1 MTSVCPAGH
10 DSTADDY
17 CDVCGAPI
25 DATAVLPKAAPS
37 PTPSVPAATPT
48 GETCPNCGTE
58 NVADALFCESCG
70 YDFTTGSMPRP
81 LTPPDGVGTGSSG
94 ASGDGAAGLETS
106 TAGTGP
112 HGAAAG
118 AAAGGATSA
127 AGTATPSPST
137 AFSWVAELWIDPSW
151 YEAQDS
157 PDPLPSP
164 GLPNTI
170 PLRKT
175 SLLVGR
181 TSRSRDIHPD
191 IDCGGDSGVSRRQA
205 QLTSDG
211 RRWFVEDLESAN
223 GTFIGSASGA
233 LPEDPIP
240 VGVKRELD
248 PDDRIYL
255 GAWTRLVIREA
266 TDDEIASLG

>member
-25 DATAVLPKAAPS
+25 DATAVIPQAQPA
-37 PTPSVPAATPT
+37 PTPSVPPAEAPA
-48 GETCPNCGTE
+48 GSGQECPNCGTE
-58 NVADALFCESCG
+58 NVAEALFCESCG

-81 LTPPDGVGTGSSG
+81 LDPPAETIVAPAADAARVTAAESS
-94 ASGDGAAGLETS
+94 AS
-106 TAGTGP
+106 
-112 HGAAAG
+112 
-118 AAAGGATSA
+118 
-127 AGTATPSPST
+127 TATP
-137 AFSWVAELWIDPSW
+137 AGFSWVAELWIDPAW

-164 GLPNTI
+164 GLPTTI
-170 PLRKT
+170 PLRKN
-175 SLLVGR
+175 SVLVGR
-181 TSRSRDIHPD
+181 TSRSRGIHPD
-191 IDCGGDSGVSRRQA
+191 VDCGGDSGVSRRQA

-211 RRWFVEDLESAN
+211 SRWFVEDLESAN
-223 GTFIGSASGA
+223 GTFIGSASGV

-240 VGVKRELD
+240 VGVKRELGA
-248 PDDRIYL
+248 DDRIYL

-266 TDDEIASLG
+266 TEDEIASLG

>member
-17 CDVCGAPI
+17 CDVCGMPI
-25 DATAVLPKAAPS
+25 DATAVLPGAAS
-37 PTPSVPAATPT
+37 SGAAAGTPAPT
-48 GETCPNCGTE
+48 GDASAAADGQPCPHCGTA

-81 LTPPDGVGTGSSG
+81 LTPPEATPLAPPEPT
-94 ASGDGAAGLETS
+94 ASVSNPPES
-106 TAGTGP
+106 PTAT
-112 HGAAAG
+112 AAAG
-118 AAAGGATSA
+118 TPTGATPA
-127 AGTATPSPST
+127 AT
-137 AFSWVAELWIDPSW
+137 AFSWVAELWIDPAW

-164 GLPNTI
+164 GLPTTI
-170 PLRKT
+170 PLRNA
-175 SLLVGR
+175 SVLVGR
-181 TSRSRDIHPD
+181 ASRSRNIAPD
-191 IDCGGDSGVSRRQA
+191 IDCGSDSGVSRRQA
-205 QLTSDG
+205 QLTTDG
-211 RRWFVEDLESAN
+211 SRWFVEDLESAN
-223 GTFIGSASGA
+223 GTFIGQASAI

-266 TDDEIASLG
+266 TEDEVASLV

>member
-10 DSTADDY
+10 DSAADDY

-25 DATAVLPKAAPS
+25 DATAVFPRATASPATASAAAASAAPG
-37 PTPSVPAATPT
+37 PSVAGAAAGVT
-48 GETCPNCGTE
+48 GQSCPNCGTH

-81 LTPPDGVGTGSSG
+81 LIPPDDSTGS
-94 ASGDGAAGLETS
+94 
-106 TAGTGP
+106 
-112 HGAAAG
+112 GAAAPTAITETTP
-118 AAAGGATSA
+118 AASAGSPAPD
-127 AGTATPSPST
+127 AGFA
-137 AFSWVAELWIDPSW
+137 WVAEMWIDPAW

-170 PLRKT
+170 PLRKA
-175 SLLVGR
+175 SVLVGR
-181 TSRSRDIHPD
+181 MSRSRSIHPD

-205 QLTSDG
+205 QLTTDG
-211 RRWFVEDLESAN
+211 TRWFVEDLGSAN
-223 GTFIGSASGA
+223 GTFIGAASGA

-266 TDDEIASLG
+266 TEDEIVSLG

>member
-25 DATAVLPKAAPS
+25 DSSAVSPASPATGLTPPAGAAGGS
-37 PTPSVPAATPT
+37 APATTAQP
-48 GETCPNCGTE
+48 CPHCGTE
-58 NVADALFCESCG
+58 NVAEALFCESCG

-81 LTPPDGVGTGSSG
+81 LAPPDDAPT
-94 ASGDGAAGLETS
+94 APAA
-106 TAGTGP
+106 
-112 HGAAAG
+112 
-118 AAAGGATSA
+118 SA
-127 AGTATPSPST
+127 ASTPGIATPVPGGF
-137 AFSWVAELWIDPSW
+137 AWVAELWIDPAW

-157 PDPLPSP
+157 PDPLPSA
-164 GLPNTI
+164 GLPDTI
-170 PLRKT
+170 PLR
-175 SLLVGR
+175 SNSILVGR
-181 TSRSRDIHPD
+181 VSRTRNIHPD
-191 IDCGGDSGVSRRQA
+191 IDCGTDSGVSRRQA
-205 QLTSDG
+205 QLTTDG

-233 LPEDPIP
+233 LPDDPIP
-240 VGVKRELD
+240 VGVKRELG

-266 TDDEIASLG
+266 TEDEIASLG

>member
-17 CDVCGAPI
+17 CDVCGMPI
-25 DATAVLPKAAPS
+25 DATAVLPAAAGGAPS
-37 PTPSVPAATPT
+37 SAVAATPAAT
-48 GETCPNCGTE
+48 GQACPHCGTA
-58 NVADALFCESCG
+58 NVAEALFCESCG

-81 LTPPDGVGTGSSG
+81 LAPPQPSADLTVQPTAPESPVPVPSG
-94 ASGDGAAGLETS
+94 AE
-106 TAGTGP
+106 
-112 HGAAAG
+112 
-118 AAAGGATSA
+118 
-127 AGTATPSPST
+127 
-137 AFSWVAELWIDPSW
+137 FSWVAELWIDPAW

-164 GLPNTI
+164 GLPATI
-170 PLRKT
+170 PLRRA
-175 SLLVGR
+175 SVLVGR
-181 TSRSRDIHPD
+181 ASRSRNIAPD
-191 IDCGGDSGVSRRQA
+191 IDCGHDSGVSRRQA
-205 QLTSDG
+205 QLTTDG
-211 RRWFVEDLESAN
+211 SRWFVEDLESAN
-223 GTFIGSASGA
+223 GTFIGRASAT

-266 TDDEIASLG
+266 TEDEIASHA

>member
-17 CDVCGAPI
+17 CDVCGMPI
-25 DATAVLPKAAPS
+25 DATAVLPGAAVAAGS
-37 PTPSVPAATPT
+37 GAAAGAPAASGTDASAAAGGQP
-48 GETCPNCGTE
+48 CPHCGTA

-81 LTPPDGVGTGSSG
+81 LAPP
-94 ASGDGAAGLETS
+94 EP
-106 TAGTGP
+106 TAGG
-112 HGAAAG
+112 
-118 AAAGGATSA
+118 
-127 AGTATPSPST
+127 PSPSESATVTSAT
-137 AFSWVAELWIDPSW
+137 AVSSGGPTPAGTDFSWVAELWIDPAW

-164 GLPNTI
+164 GLPTTI
-170 PLRKT
+170 PLRNA
-175 SLLVGR
+175 SVLVGR
-181 TSRSRDIHPD
+181 TSRSRNIAPD
-191 IDCGGDSGVSRRQA
+191 IDCGSDSGVSRRQA
-205 QLTSDG
+205 QLTTDG
-211 RRWFVEDLESAN
+211 SRWFVEDLESAN
-223 GTFIGSASGA
+223 GTFIGQASAT

-266 TDDEIASLG
+266 TEDEIASLA

>member
-17 CDVCGAPI
+17 CDVCGMPI
-25 DATAVLPKAAPS
+25 EATAVIPAAAGSGAAASAPASSAPS
-37 PTPSVPAATPT
+37 ASPAATGQP
-48 GETCPNCGTE
+48 CPHCGTA
-58 NVADALFCESCG
+58 NVAEALFCESCG

-81 LTPPDGVGTGSSG
+81 LAPPQPAAEVSAPQSVVDVSNPATAPGSPS
-94 ASGDGAAGLETS
+94 ATS
-106 TAGTGP
+106 TGP
-112 HGAAAG
+112 
-118 AAAGGATSA
+118 TSA
-127 AGTATPSPST
+127 A
-137 AFSWVAELWIDPSW
+137 AFSWVAELWIDPAW

-164 GLPNTI
+164 GLPTTI
-170 PLRKT
+170 PLRHA
-175 SLLVGR
+175 SVLVGR
-181 TSRSRDIHPD
+181 TSRSRNIAPD
-191 IDCGGDSGVSRRQA
+191 IDCGNDSGVSRRQS
-205 QLTSDG
+205 QLTTDG
-211 RRWFVEDLESAN
+211 TRWFVEDLESAN
-223 GTFIGSASGA
+223 GTFIGQASAT

-266 TDDEIASLG
+266 TEDEIAGLG

>member
-17 CDVCGAPI
+17 CDVCGMPI
-25 DATAVLPKAAPS
+25 DATSVTPGAGAASAP
-37 PTPSVPAATPT
+37 VPPAPPADST
-48 GETCPNCGTE
+48 GQVCPNCDTE
-58 NVADALFCESCG
+58 NVAEALFCESCG

-81 LTPPDGVGTGSSG
+81 ETDPDQP
-94 ASGDGAAGLETS
+94 A
-106 TAGTGP
+106 
-112 HGAAAG
+112 
-118 AAAGGATSA
+118 ATSVA
-127 AGTATPSPST
+127 SASP
-137 AFSWVAELWIDPSW
+137 AFSWVAELWIDPAW

-157 PDPLPSP
+157 PDELPSP
-164 GLPNTI
+164 GLPDVI
-170 PLRKT
+170 PLPRT

-181 TSRSRDIHPD
+181 TSRSRNITPD
-191 IDCGGDSGVSRRQA
+191 IDCGSDSGVSRRQA

-223 GTFIGSASGA
+223 GTFIGSATNA

-248 PDDRIYL
+248 ADDRIYL

-266 TDDEIASLG
+266 TEDEVAEF

>member
-25 DATAVLPKAAPS
+25 DAAAVNPPS
-37 PTPSVPAATPT
+37 SNPLSSDLLSSRTGATPHLKPAPGASST
-48 GETCPNCGTE
+48 GGGQRCPHCGTE
-58 NVADALFCESCG
+58 NVAEALFCESCG

-81 LTPPDGVGTGSSG
+81 IAAPDVPAES
-94 ASGDGAAGLETS
+94 S
-106 TAGTGP
+106 TAP
-112 HGAAAG
+112 APAASSSSPV
-118 AAAGGATSA
+118 SA
-127 AGTATPSPST
+127 AFT
-137 AFSWVAELWIDPSW
+137 WVAELWIDPAW

-164 GLPNTI
+164 GLPDTI
-170 PLRKT
+170 PLRGN
-175 SLLVGR
+175 SILVGR
-181 TSRSRDIHPD
+181 VSRTRNIHPD
-191 IDCGGDSGVSRRQA
+191 VDCGSDSGVSRRQA
-205 QLTSDG
+205 QLTTDG

-233 LPEDPIP
+233 LPDDPIP
-240 VGVKRELD
+240 AGVKRELD

-266 TDDEIASLG
+266 TEDEIAGLG

>member
-17 CDVCGAPI
+17 CDVCGMPI
-25 DATAVLPKAAPS
+25 DATAIIPAVAGPGA
-37 PTPSVPAATPT
+37 AATAST
-48 GETCPNCGTE
+48 SAGSATAAGAETPGGQICPHCGTA
-58 NVADALFCESCG
+58 NVAEALFCESCG

-81 LTPPDGVGTGSSG
+81 LTPPEP
-94 ASGDGAAGLETS
+94 AADVPAPP
-106 TAGTGP
+106 TAP
-112 HGAAAG
+112 ESPAAA
-118 AAAGGATSA
+118 APPEAGFA
-127 AGTATPSPST
+127 
-137 AFSWVAELWIDPSW
+137 WVAELWIDPAW

-164 GLPNTI
+164 GLPTTI
-170 PLRKT
+170 PLRRA
-175 SLLVGR
+175 SVLVGR
-181 TSRSRDIHPD
+181 ASRSRNIAPD
-191 IDCGGDSGVSRRQA
+191 IDCGSDSGVSRRQS
-205 QLTSDG
+205 QLTTDG
-211 RRWFVEDLESAN
+211 SRWFVEDLESAN
-223 GTFIGSASGA
+223 GTFIGQASAT

-266 TDDEIASLG
+266 TEDEIASLA

>member
-17 CDVCGAPI
+17 CDVCGTPI
-25 DATAVLPKAAPS
+25 DATAVLPGAAGAVGS
-37 PTPSVPAATPT
+37 GAAAGTPAASAP
-48 GETCPNCGTE
+48 GASAAADGQPCPHCGTA

-81 LTPPDGVGTGSSG
+81 LAPPEPTAGASTPPESPTVT
-94 ASGDGAAGLETS
+94 AV
-106 TAGTGP
+106 AGTP
-112 HGAAAG
+112 AG
-118 AAAGGATSA
+118 AAPAG
-127 AGTATPSPST
+127 T
-137 AFSWVAELWIDPSW
+137 AFSWVAELWIDPAW
-151 YEAQDS
+151 YDAQDS

-164 GLPNTI
+164 GLPATI
-170 PLRKT
+170 PLRNA
-175 SLLVGR
+175 SVLVGR
-181 TSRSRDIHPD
+181 TSRSRNIAPD
-191 IDCGGDSGVSRRQA
+191 IDCGSDSGVSRRQA
-205 QLTSDG
+205 QLTTDG
-211 RRWFVEDLESAN
+211 SRWFVEDLESAN
-223 GTFIGSASGA
+223 GTFIGQASAT

-266 TDDEIASLG
+266 TEDEVASLV

>member
-17 CDVCGAPI
+17 CDVCGMPI
-25 DATAVLPKAAPS
+25 DATAVLPAAGPGAGSPDAGATSAGPAPSAAPGGQ
-37 PTPSVPAATPT
+37 A
-48 GETCPNCGTE
+48 CPNCGTA
-58 NVADALFCESCG
+58 NVVDALFCESCG

-81 LTPPDGVGTGSSG
+81 LAPPQPAAEDSTPPSAPESPAASTPGSSSVG
-94 ASGDGAAGLETS
+94 
-106 TAGTGP
+106 
-112 HGAAAG
+112 
-118 AAAGGATSA
+118 
-127 AGTATPSPST
+127 T
-137 AFSWVAELWIDPSW
+137 AFSWVAELWIDPAW

-164 GLPNTI
+164 GLPTTI
-170 PLRKT
+170 PLRNA
-175 SLLVGR
+175 SVLVGR
-181 TSRSRDIHPD
+181 TSRSRNIAPD
-191 IDCGGDSGVSRRQA
+191 IDCGNDSGVSRRQA
-205 QLTSDG
+205 QLTTDG
-211 RRWFVEDLESAN
+211 SRWFVEDLESAN
-223 GTFIGSASGA
+223 GTFIGQASAT

-266 TDDEIASLG
+266 TEDEIASLA

>member
-25 DATAVLPKAAPS
+25 DASAVVGLTAPTGAAAHSTPVPGGSAPS
-37 PTPSVPAATPT
+37 AG
-48 GETCPNCGTE
+48 GERCPHCGTE
-58 NVADALFCESCG
+58 NVAEALFCESCG

-81 LTPPDGVGTGSSG
+81 LAAPD
-94 ASGDGAAGLETS
+94 
-106 TAGTGP
+106 
-112 HGAAAG
+112 AAAG
-118 AAAGGATSA
+118 SPSSASPDLAPATAASSSSPAAA
-127 AGTATPSPST
+127 
-137 AFSWVAELWIDPSW
+137 AFTWVAELWIDPAW

-157 PDPLPSP
+157 PDQLPSP
-164 GLPNTI
+164 GLPDTI
-170 PLRKT
+170 PLRGT
-175 SLLVGR
+175 SILVGR
-181 TSRSRDIHPD
+181 VSRTRNIHPD
-191 IDCGGDSGVSRRQA
+191 VDCGADSGVSRRQA
-205 QLTSDG
+205 QLTTDG

-233 LPEDPIP
+233 LPDDPIP

-266 TDDEIASLG
+266 TEDEIASLG

>member
-10 DSTADDY
+10 DSTDDDY

-25 DATAVLPKAAPS
+25 DPSAVN
-37 PTPSVPAATPT
+37 PASSNLLSSRTGATPHLKQAA
-48 GETCPNCGTE
+48 GDPSSAGGGQSCPHCGTA
-58 NVADALFCESCG
+58 NVAEALFCESCG

-81 LTPPDGVGTGSSG
+81 LAAPDVPVSSSSAPAPA
-94 ASGDGAAGLETS
+94 ASS
-106 TAGTGP
+106 SSP
-112 HGAAAG
+112 AAA
-118 AAAGGATSA
+118 
-127 AGTATPSPST
+127 
-137 AFSWVAELWIDPSW
+137 AFTWVAELWIDPAW

-164 GLPNTI
+164 GLPDTI
-170 PLRKT
+170 PLRGT
-175 SLLVGR
+175 SILVGR
-181 TSRSRDIHPD
+181 VSRTRNIHPD
-191 IDCGGDSGVSRRQA
+191 VDCGSDSGVSRRQA
-205 QLTSDG
+205 QLTTDG

-223 GTFIGSASGA
+223 GTFIGSASSA
-233 LPEDPIP
+233 LPDDPIP

-266 TDDEIASLG
+266 TEDEIASLS

>member
-25 DATAVLPKAAPS
+25 DATAVLPAAAAAP
-37 PTPSVPAATPT
+37 TPT
-48 GETCPNCGTE
+48 APASQPEPMAAPGGGQACPNCGTE
-58 NVADALFCESCG
+58 NVAEALFCESCG

-81 LTPPDGVGTGSSG
+81 LAAPEQQVAHPPSNSVPEDGSPPVTP
-94 ASGDGAAGLETS
+94 
-106 TAGTGP
+106 
-112 HGAAAG
+112 
-118 AAAGGATSA
+118 
-127 AGTATPSPST
+127 
-137 AFSWVAELWIDPSW
+137 FSWVAELWIDPAW

-170 PLRKT
+170 PLRK
-175 SLLVGR
+175 SSILVGR
-181 TSRSRDIHPD
+181 TSNSRNIHPD

-205 QLTSDG
+205 QLTTDG
-211 RRWFVEDLESAN
+211 SRWFVEDLESAN

-240 VGVKRELD
+240 VGTKRELD

-266 TDDEIASLG
+266 TEDEIASLG

>member
-25 DATAVLPKAAPS
+25 DATAVLPTAAPAPS
-37 PTPSVPAATPT
+37 PAAPT
-48 GETCPNCGTE
+48 SEPGATAAGAGSGQACPNCGTQ
-58 NVADALFCESCG
+58 NVAEALFCESCG

-81 LTPPDGVGTGSSG
+81 LAAPEQQVAQPPANSVPE
-94 ASGDGAAGLETS
+94 DGA
-106 TAGTGP
+106 P
-112 HGAAAG
+112 PAAQ
-118 AAAGGATSA
+118 
-127 AGTATPSPST
+127 
-137 AFSWVAELWIDPSW
+137 FSWVAELWIDPAW

-175 SLLVGR
+175 SILVGR
-181 TSRSRDIHPD
+181 TSQSRSIHPD
-191 IDCGGDSGVSRRQA
+191 IDCGSDSGVSRRQA
-205 QLTSDG
+205 QLTTDG
-211 RRWFVEDLESAN
+211 SRWFVEDLESAN
-223 GTFIGSASGA
+223 GTFIGAASGA
-233 LPEDPIP
+233 LPEDPIA
-240 VGVKRELD
+240 VGMKRELD
-248 PDDRIYL
+248 PDDRIYV

-266 TDDEIASLG
+266 TEDEIASIG

>member
-17 CDVCGAPI
+17 CDVCGMPI
-25 DATAVLPKAAPS
+25 EATAVIPAAAGSGAAASAPASSAPS
-37 PTPSVPAATPT
+37 ASPAATGQPS
-48 GETCPNCGTE
+48 PHCGTA
-58 NVADALFCESCG
+58 NVAEALFCESCG

-81 LTPPDGVGTGSSG
+81 LTPPQP
-94 ASGDGAAGLETS
+94 AADVPAPP
-106 TAGTGP
+106 TAP
-112 HGAAAG
+112 ESPPAAVT
-118 AAAGGATSA
+118 AA
-127 AGTATPSPST
+127 
-137 AFSWVAELWIDPSW
+137 AFSWVAELWIDPAW

-164 GLPNTI
+164 GLPTTI
-170 PLRKT
+170 PLRNA
-175 SLLVGR
+175 SVLVGR
-181 TSRSRDIHPD
+181 TSRSRNIAPD
-191 IDCGGDSGVSRRQA
+191 IDCGNDSGVSRRQS
-205 QLTSDG
+205 QLTTDG
-211 RRWFVEDLESAN
+211 TRWFVEDLESAN
-223 GTFIGSASGA
+223 GTFIGQASST

-266 TDDEIASLG
+266 TEDEIASLA

>member
-25 DATAVLPKAAPS
+25 DSSAVS
-37 PTPSVPAATPT
+37 PDSAPT
-48 GETCPNCGTE
+48 GLTPPAHPGGGSTPPGATGQPCPNCGTA
-58 NVADALFCESCG
+58 NVAEALFCESCG

-81 LTPPDGVGTGSSG
+81 LAPPAAPA
-94 ASGDGAAGLETS
+94 ASPVSAAPVS
-106 TAGTGP
+106 P
-112 HGAAAG
+112 AAA
-118 AAAGGATSA
+118 
-127 AGTATPSPST
+127 
-137 AFSWVAELWIDPSW
+137 AFSWVAELWIDPAW

-164 GLPNTI
+164 GLPDTI
-170 PLRKT
+170 PLR
-175 SLLVGR
+175 SNSILVGR
-181 TSRSRDIHPD
+181 VSRTRNIHPD
-191 IDCGGDSGVSRRQA
+191 VDCGADSGVSRRQA
-205 QLTSDG
+205 QLTTDG

-233 LPEDPIP
+233 LPDDPIP

-266 TDDEIASLG
+266 TEDEIASLG